1 MGATWRSTR
10 YYKPNTMRTTVFFL
24 LLAMIVS
31 GACKKKAD
39 TCPTDVYEYTYKD
52 NAQVDTVRAPV
63 NYAPLA
69 ATVNTGTKRV
79 FTYRWSHIDCPQI
92 ADGGGGALLYFEVD
106 PALSHFKY
114 YADSLAAIKCYYMSL
129 CGYCVPRD
137 ASVPVGGT
145 IEGTKIND
153 KTWKVD
159 IDLKTGTYSTL
170 KTSASFVKA
179 N

>member
-1 MGATWRSTR
+1 MMA
-10 YYKPNTMRTTVFFL
+10 
-24 LLAMIVS
+24 S
-31 GACKKKAD
+31 GACKKKSD

-52 NAQVDTVRAPV
+52 NAKVDTIRSAMTVP
-63 NYAPLA
+63 APLVIA
-69 ATVNTGTKRV
+69 VNSGAKRV
-79 FTYRWSHIDCPQI
+79 FTYRWDHIDCPQI
-92 ADGGGGALLYFEVD
+92 ADGGGGAILVFEVD
-106 PALSHFKY
+106 PALAHFKY
-114 YADSLAAIKCYYMSL
+114 YADSLAAIKCYYQGL

-137 ASVPVGGT
+137 ASVPVGGS

-159 IDLKTGTYSTL
+159 IDLKTGVYSTL